1 MRNLVIVAICFGLT
15 GCAVLEPLL
24 EPGRLSSSSDSFSNG
39 RSGAVKI
46 ESVRGAAHNTNIVPL
61 SVSRTELKQIL
72 AKGSDLN
79 QLRVVQV
86 TQSSS
91 GSANAVPEYRLF
103 GIKSGSVADVL
114 GLTNADILIAAN
126 GYVVFSPKQ
135 FADYLFALSELKEGS
150 VELRRNQE
158 ALMLKYSIVD

>member
-1 MRNLVIVAICFGLT
+1 MKKLVFSLLLSLVLS
-15 GCAVLEPLL
+15 GCALL
-24 EPGRLSSSSDSFSNG
+24 ETGRLSDGADSFSTA
-39 RSGAVKI
+39 RAGAVKI
-46 ESVRGAAHNTNIVPL
+46 ESVRGAAHAGNVVPL
-61 SVSRTELKQIL
+61 SVTRAQLREIL

-91 GSANAVPEYRLF
+91 ANSNATPEYRLF

-114 GLTNADILIAAN
+114 GLANADILIAAN

-135 FADYLFALSELKEGS
+135 FADYLYALSELKQGS
-150 VELRRNQE
+150 IELRRNQE
-158 ALMLKYSIVD
+158 ALQLNYTILD